1 MHIVQV
7 TPAYP
12 PSTGGVE
19 THVEAISTRL
29 VERGHDVTVI
39 SADHGV
45 GNARERRDGVEVIR
59 CRGFTPGG
67 AYHVSPGIWQAVRR
81 LSADVVHAHNYH
93 SLTLPAAALGVGDAR
108 FVVTPHYH
116 GGSESS
122 FRDRLLGLYAP
133 VGGRVLRRA
142 DDVIAVSEWER
153 EQLAEDFGV
162 DATVIPNGIE
172 VERFA
177 DAEPYNHDRP
187 YLLCVGR
194 MEEYKGVQ
202 HVIRALPELPDYDLL
217 VAGSGPYREDLERIA
232 AEEGVDDRVEF
243 LGYVDD
249 EELPGLYAG
258 ADVFVTLSE
267 FEAFGM
273 TVGEA
278 LAAGTPCVVR
288 EAGALVDWTTNR
300 GVTDVSSVTPD
311 SVVDAVRE
319 SLSVETRSI
328 QSWEEVVG
336 SISALYSDSYSS

>member
-1 MHIVQV
+1 MYIVQV
-7 TPAYP
+7 TPGYP

-29 VERGHDVTVI
+29 VERGHDVTVV
-39 SADHGV
+39 SADRGV
-45 GNARERRDGVEVIR
+45 GTARERRDGVEVIR
-59 CRGFTPGG
+59 CRGFAPGG
-67 AYHVSPGIWQAVRR
+67 AYHISPGVWRPVRR

-93 SLTLPAAALGVGDAR
+93 SLTLPAAALGAGDAR

-142 DDVIAVSEWER
+142 DEVIAVSEWER
-153 EQLAEDFGV
+153 NQLAEDFGV

-172 VERFA
+172 VDRFA
-177 DAEPYNHDRP
+177 DAEPYIHDRP

-194 MEEYKGVQ
+194 LEEYKGVQ
-202 HVIRALPELPDYDLL
+202 HVIRALPELPEYDLL
-217 VAGSGPYREDLERIA
+217 VAGSGPYREELERIA
-232 AEEGVDDRVEF
+232 EEKEVADRVEF

-288 EAGALVDWTTNR
+288 EAGALGEWSR
-300 GVTDVSSVTPD
+300 FSGVVPVKDCVTE
-311 SVVDAVRE
+311 SVVSAVSQTIDVFSQESSIPTWNASVDAI
-319 SLSVETRSI
+319 LPQYRS
-328 QSWEEVVG
+328 
-336 SISALYSDSYSS
+336 